1 MNVLTQA
8 EKKKWMR
15 QWKSAAI
22 ALEKVKRIELA
33 TMTDDDV
40 RKAVSWLLADTITQY
55 KNPRYETYSGL
66 IEQQRYFKKLHRKLA
81 KERKA

>member
-1 MNVLTQA
+1 MNTVTQT

-22 ALEKVKRIELA
+22 ALRKVKRSELVA
-33 TMTDDDV
+33 LTDDDV
-40 RKAVSWLLADTITQY
+40 RKAVSWLLADTVTQY

-66 IEQQRYFKKLHRKLA
+66 IEQQRYFKKLRTKLTMRK
-81 KERKA
+81 KA